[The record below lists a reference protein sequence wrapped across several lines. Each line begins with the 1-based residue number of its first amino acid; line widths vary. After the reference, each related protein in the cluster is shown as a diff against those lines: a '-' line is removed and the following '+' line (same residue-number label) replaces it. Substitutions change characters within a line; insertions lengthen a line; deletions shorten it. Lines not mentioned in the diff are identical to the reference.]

1 MKLLLENWRK
11 YVNEVTSLETELKD
25 AIFQAI
31 VDSTF
36 WTQSNNPE
44 DIDLKEDGLDNM
56 MGTPATETLQN
67 SLNKVSNIYFNVSA
81 GDEVYALS
89 PSDEFGS
96 YPNNWILRGQ
106 YRGPYQEL
114 DGQHVIWL
122 ELRSISEDFNFDDLN
137 PRELSK
143 EISTT
148 LNHEL
153 IHYYQLKKQASSK
166 GLSDYEAY
174 REMVCDTKQ
183 VPAGDPD
190 RYREICGED
199 PPEEDTPDER
209 ELYLTRHGEIDAY
222 AHEAAEQLLDKYSAR
237 KALQVIRKMNP
248 VDLERYPEIS
258 GVVRDYADVL
268 KNNQEELN
276 KFRKKVYLQIQK
288 QDMQMRR
295 PMS

>member
-31 VDSTF
+31 IDSKF
-36 WTQSNNPE
+36 WTKQNNPN
-44 DIDLKEDGLDNM
+44 DIDIKQDGLDNL
-56 MGTPATETLQN
+56 MGTPASETLQS
-67 SLNKVSNIYFNVSA
+67 SLNQLSDIYFSISV
-81 GDEVYALS
+81 GDEKYVLG
-89 PSDEFGS
+89 PNDEYGG
-96 YPNNWILRGQ
+96 YPDNWILQAQ
-106 YRGPYQEL
+106 YRGPYREL
-114 DGQHVIWL
+114 NGQHVIWL
-122 ELRSISEDFNFDDLN
+122 ELRSISKDFDFKDLN

-153 IHYYQLKKQASSK
+153 IHYYQLKKQAKSK

-174 REMVCDTKQ
+174 REMVCDTRQ
-183 VPAGDPD
+183 VPAGDPE

-199 PPEEDTPDER
+199 PPEEDMSDER
-209 ELYLTRHGEIDAY
+209 GIYLTRHGEIDAY
-222 AHEAAEQLLDKYSAR
+222 AHEAAEQLLDKYPAR

-248 VDLERYPEIS
+248 VDLEKHPEIS
-258 GVVRDYADVL
+258 TVVRDYADVL

-288 QDMQMRR
+288 QA
-295 PMS
+295 SS